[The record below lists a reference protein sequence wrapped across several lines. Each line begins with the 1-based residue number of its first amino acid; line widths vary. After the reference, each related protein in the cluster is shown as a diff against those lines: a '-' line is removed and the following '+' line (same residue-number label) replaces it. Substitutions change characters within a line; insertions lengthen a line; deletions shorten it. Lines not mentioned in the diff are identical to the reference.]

1 MQNPPPVKRG
11 RGRPRKYPKPIDEE
25 NKQQEIIGSCP
36 PTIPSKIEVVMDK
49 KEERSATDIELKKLR
64 AKLKKSQLRVREI
77 ESVLTSSLIHIV
89 HQQQP
94 PPPTT
99 TIIKEEENT
108 SSSQNNTMTE
118 RAERLVNAK
127 RNLSMVKDL
136 SSLER
141 LKRELEQSLDSISKS
156 LQREQMQLKVL
167 QNRFQK
173 INSSIKREMWR
184 ISITNNNTKRINEL
198 KQLLQEQTMKFNTLS
213 ENANTRIQILST
225 RNESTLTQYKETLED
240 IKDAKDKQ
248 REYQQAL
255 ESFN

>member
-77 ESVLTSSLIHIV
+77 EAVLTSSLIHIV
-89 HQQQP
+89 HQKQSP
-94 PPPTT
+94 PT
-99 TIIKEEENT
+99 TIIKEEEDT
-108 SSSQNNTMTE
+108 MSSSQNNTMTE
-118 RAERLVNAK
+118 RAERLINAK
-127 RNLSMVKDL
+127 RNLSMVKDV

-184 ISITNNNTKRINEL
+184 ISLTNNTKRINEL

-225 RNESTLTQYKETLED
+225 RNESTLTQYKETLEE

-255 ESFN
+255 DSFN